1 MVAMGGEVLSDATG
15 LSLSGV
21 VFSTVARS
29 VVAQIRRYSVRKGST
44 RRVSNWPDFASLY
57 LPEMASPEQAL
68 RVHRGVM
75 GHLGCRSA

>member
-44 RRVSNWPDFASLY
+44 RRGSNWPDFASLY